1 MRLRVLRIRGEFKN
15 YSFICAQVQ
24 TKEKGERL
32 KDWLY
37 ETEEDVQAV
46 PLVRYKNCAKLGK
59 DIWTGNAVGTCDL
72 DDESHRFLQCLLS
85 WQCILY

>member
-1 MRLRVLRIRGEFKN
+1 MLRIRGEFKN
-15 YSFICAQVQ
+15 YSFICAHVQ
-24 TKEKGERL
+24 TKENSERL
-32 KDWLY
+32 KDRLY
-37 ETEEDVQAV
+37 ETGEDVQAV

-59 DIWTGNAVGTCDL
+59 DFWSGNAVGTCDL